1 MAERRGIAFGLFSA
15 VVVVATIALA
25 GWLAWRQSQE
35 VRAPNE
41 AGVCWRMDTAGKFSP
56 LVRNSKGIEACAG
69 DLERIHL
76 ATGESLTGAY
86 QGRFIFVDKEAI
98 RSSETLSGE
107 RWRLYFDNQRDA
119 LDKKLNAH
127 EMVVTTAP
135 PPAP

>member
-1 MAERRGIAFGLFSA
+1 
-15 VVVVATIALA
+15 
-25 GWLAWRQSQE
+25 
-35 VRAPNE
+35 
-41 AGVCWRMDTAGKFSP
+41 
-56 LVRNSKGIEACAG
+56 
-69 DLERIHL
+69 
-76 ATGESLTGAY
+76 
-86 QGRFIFVDKEAI
+86 VDKEAI